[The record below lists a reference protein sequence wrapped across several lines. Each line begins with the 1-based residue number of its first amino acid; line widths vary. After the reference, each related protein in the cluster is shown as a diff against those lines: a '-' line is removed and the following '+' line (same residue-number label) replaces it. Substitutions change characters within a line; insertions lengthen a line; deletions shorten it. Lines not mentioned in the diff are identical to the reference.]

1 MLEFDNKIPENQM
14 CVILIADDDITVK
27 TGLKHFLNDEGFK
40 VLTVNNGLEAYELAS
55 KSNPDIILSDIHMP
69 EMDGFELR
77 DKLKV
82 NPVTAAI
89 PVIFITA
96 DVTSPEDKR
105 ASSSPANIF
114 ITKPFMF
121 EDILKAINIYLIG
134 HDD

>member
-1 MLEFDNKIPENQM
+1 MSM
-14 CVILIADDDITVK
+14 ILIADDDITVM

-40 VLTVNNGLEAYELAS
+40 VLTANNGLEAYELAS
-55 KSNPDIILSDIHMP
+55 KSSPDIILSDIHMP

-105 ASSSPANIF
+105 AASSPANIF